1 MVRLLL
7 LLTLGCCLPDLT
19 LAAQEGRT
27 DTPALQSETTD
38 DPIRKVD
45 ELNRLAYTLFDED
58 AVRAYQYADQAI
70 MLAREHKYLKGER
83 LALTLKGYYFFVKG
97 EFRNALSYYR
107 RGAALPAL
115 PDSDL
120 GYNYLLTGNLYRSVS
135 SYDSSAYFY
144 NQGIALLVGESN
156 KNHLAFGYRSLG
168 KLYVQRWKNELAREA
183 LLSARELYSEVGSL
197 YGKAET
203 LFALSELNR
212 NLGDYQKADTD
223 INDGCALAERIGDQY
238 LKLQC
243 SINKAEI
250 NFKLGEFVVALEIL
264 LDVLDQLN
272 GKEEPQTFVRVYSGL
287 GDVYEVLGQNDLSM
301 RYYLEA
307 LKISERLDMKYE
319 VGKITSN
326 IAWIYKN
333 QKDFSPAFEFLEKSL
348 KVREQIRDSF
358 GIANSY
364 NVKGVIYY
372 EQKDYPEAVKWIDHA
387 LGIRSSIG
395 HLEGIAACHY
405 NLGMIY
411 EEQKLYRQALQ
422 HHLKAYKYEEATG
435 NKFNIGIAFSSIGS
449 VYTYLSQF
457 DSARYYLVK
466 ADEIGK
472 ETGSLKLQMEN
483 YFYWSEFF
491 EYQGDH
497 KQALAWHKRYSDLND
512 SLYHESGASRLA
524 EMQALYQ
531 TEQKDKAITL
541 LNQEKRLQAK
551 QLELQKSQIN
561 LQGYII
567 IFIVFALVLVSLLA
581 YKTYQ
586 YNNEIKSAHVEI
598 VEQKEELQ
606 TQSEEL
612 QKAYQTIAESHK
624 ELEAKV
630 EERTFAL
637 REAYRELDTFFY
649 RASHDF
655 RRPLTTFLGLA
666 EVAKITLVDPNAREL
681 FDKVRETATNLDK
694 MLLKLQSISDLGSQQ
709 LAYGRVEM
717 SELFNRVLAQFKAV
731 LAEKGIHT
739 STTCVMHDTFVS
751 YPEMIYI
758 ILENLVENSIAFC
771 RYQGAQL
778 RLRAIQHDDRVLLE
792 VEDNG
797 DGIDEQYHDRI
808 FEMYF
813 RGNDRSKG
821 NGLGLYIIRKAA
833 EKLDGVITF
842 TSQRDKGTHFSLSF
856 PICLTAPNIPEEE
869 IVERM
874 HL

>member
-7 LLTLGCCLPDLT
+7 LLTLGCCLPDLA
-19 LAAQEGRT
+19 LAKDART
-27 DTPALQSETTD
+27 DTLARHLQKTTD
-38 DPIRKVD
+38 PNRKVD
-45 ELNRLAYTLFDED
+45 QLNHLAYTLFDQDPEE
-58 AVRAYQYADQAI
+58 AYRYVDQALR
-70 MLAREHKYLKGER
+70 MARENHYVRGER
-83 LALTLKGYYFFVKG
+83 LALTLAGYYFFITG
-97 EFRNALSYYR
+97 EFPVALSHYR
-107 RGAALPAL
+107 RAAELPAL
-115 PDSDL
+115 SDGDL
-120 GYNYLLTGNLYRSVS
+120 GYNYLLTGNLYRSMA
-135 SYDSSAYFY
+135 SYDSAEFFY
-144 NQGIALLVGESN
+144 TRGIALLQE
-156 KNHLAFGYRSLG
+156 KNDKSRLAFAYRSLG
-168 KLYVQRWKNELAREA
+168 RLHVLRWKNNLARQA
-183 LLSARELYSEVGSL
+183 FDTANILYSQIQSR

-203 LFALSELNR
+203 LFALSDLNR
-212 NLGDYQKADTD
+212 NLGDYEQAETF
-223 INDGCALAERIGDQY
+223 INDGCDLAKEIEDQY
-238 LKLQC
+238 LIRQC

-250 NFKLGEFVVALEIL
+250 DFKLGEFVSSLETL

-287 GDVYEVLGQNDLSM
+287 GDVYEALGQNDLSL

-319 VGKITSN
+319 VGKVTSN
-326 IAWIYKN
+326 IAWIHKN
-333 QKDFSPAFEFLEKSL
+333 QRNFPAAFEFLEKSL
-348 KVREQIRDSF
+348 KVREHIGDSF

-364 NVKGVIYY
+364 NVKGVIYFQ
-372 EQKDYPEAVKWIDHA
+372 QKKYAEAVRWIDRA
-387 LGIRSSIG
+387 LQIRSSIG
-395 HLEGIAACHY
+395 YSEGVAACHY
-405 NLGMIY
+405 NLGMIF
-411 EEQKLYRQALQ
+411 EEQKNYRMALQ
-422 HHLKAYKYEEATG
+422 HQLKAYEYEKTIG

-449 VYTYLSQF
+449 VYTYLNMF
-457 DSARYYLVK
+457 DSALYYLEK
-466 ADEIGK
+466 ADEIGRQ
-472 ETGSLKLQMEN
+472 TGSLKLQMEN
-483 YFYWSEFF
+483 NFYWSEYY

-497 KQALAWHKRYSDLND
+497 EQALKWYKRYSDLND
-512 SLYHESGASRLA
+512 SLYYEAGANRLA

-531 TEQKDKAITL
+531 TDQKDKAINL
-541 LNQEKRLQAK
+541 LNQEKDLQAK
-551 QLELQKSQIN
+551 QLDLQESQIS
-561 LQGYII
+561 LQGYVI
-567 IFIVFALVLVSLLA
+567 IFIVVALVLVSLLA

-586 YNNEIKSAHVEI
+586 YNNEVKSAHAEI

-612 QKAYQTIAESHK
+612 QQAYQTIAGSHK

-666 EVAKITLVDPNAREL
+666 EVANITLVDPNAREL

-709 LAYGRVEM
+709 LAYGVVDVG
-717 SELFNRVLAQFKAV
+717 ELFNRVLRQFKVA
-731 LAEKGIHT
+731 LAERNIHT
-739 STTCVMHDTFVS
+739 ATTCIMPDTFFS

-771 RYQGAQL
+771 RYQGASL
-778 RLRAIQHDDRVLLE
+778 KLRALQQDDRVILE

-797 DGIDEQYHDRI
+797 DGIDERYHSRI

-821 NGLGLYIIRKAA
+821 NGLGLYIIRKAV
-833 EKLDGVITF
+833 EKLSGTLTF

-856 PICLTAPNIPEEE
+856 PICLGAPNIPEEE
-869 IVERM
+869 ISERM